1 MCRLLDN
8 SSMSVTGSLSTAVSV
23 LRNNPVIL
31 LIGVVFVL
39 LGEISVLLDIY
50 VGPLAQWL
58 FLPFSL
64 LVTPFLLGGMITM
77 INEGLE
83 GSTRLGSFV
92 RGGKENY
99 VSLLG
104 ATFLFVVL
112 LMGVSFIG
120 SLLMVFVGVIA
131 VVAGGGMAGIVIGL
145 VPLLA
150 VLALLFLFI
159 QFYDAAIVV
168 SDAKAI
174 ESFSHSVGLVRDNFL
189 SVVGFSIAFL
199 AITLLGQG
207 PGMALYL
214 SAVEFTET
222 GETVLASE
230 STLYLS
236 VAVTLVLGS
245 VTMAYAYTYFVT
257 YYRSLVDDPAA
268 ATSQ

>member
-1 MCRLLDN
+1 MSILLDDL
-8 SSMSVTGSLSTAVSV
+8 SMSVIGSLSTAVSV

-31 LIGVVFVL
+31 LIGVFFIL
-39 LGEISVLLDIY
+39 PGEISVLLDIY
-50 VGPLAQWL
+50 VSPLAQWL
-58 FLPFSL
+58 FILISL
-64 LVTPFLLGGMITM
+64 FVTPFLLGGLITM

-131 VVAGGGMAGIVIGL
+131 AVAGAGLAGIVVGAVL
-145 VPLLA
+145 LLA

-168 SDAKAI
+168 SDARAI
-174 ESFSHSVGLVRDNFL
+174 ESFSHSIGLVRDNFL

-199 AITLLGQG
+199 VITLLGQG

-214 SAVEFTET
+214 SAVEFTDT

-236 VAVTLVLGS
+236 VAVTLVIG
-245 VTMAYAYTYFVT
+245 TIAMAYAYTYFIT

-268 ATSQ
+268 ATIQ